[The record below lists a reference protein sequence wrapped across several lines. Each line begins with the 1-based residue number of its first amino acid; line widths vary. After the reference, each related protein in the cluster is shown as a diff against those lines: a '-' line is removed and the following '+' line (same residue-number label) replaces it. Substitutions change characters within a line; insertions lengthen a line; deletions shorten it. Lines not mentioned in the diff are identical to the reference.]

1 MTIDWE
7 NERVIP
13 LRDVTKH
20 VKSRVSGKRLS
31 VATVWRWA
39 LRKNTPL
46 ETFKTPGGRFTSIEA
61 VGRFLERCTGGQS
74 DQTHGPVAG
83 RSGYAQV
90 RPTEKAV
97 EAGAQLRRLI
107 GGA

>member
-7 NERVIP
+7 NERIIP

-39 LRKNTPL
+39 LRKNGPL

-61 VGRFLERCTGGQS
+61 VSRFLERCTREHNGQ
-74 DQTHGPVAG
+74 DHGTVARPG
-83 RSGYAQV
+83 PAQAG
-90 RPTEKAV
+90 PTERAVKAG
-97 EAGAQLRRLI
+97 EQLRKLI
-107 GGA
+107 GGT